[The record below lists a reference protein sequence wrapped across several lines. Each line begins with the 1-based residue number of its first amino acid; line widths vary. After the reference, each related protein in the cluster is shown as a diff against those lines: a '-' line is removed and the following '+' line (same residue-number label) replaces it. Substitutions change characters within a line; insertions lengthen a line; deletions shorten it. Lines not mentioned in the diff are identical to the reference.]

1 MCMQVMSK
9 GQEVKLG
16 GIVDLTHL
24 ADVVV
29 ANRNSEV
36 LFLAKSDS
44 HPLCRV
50 QMLLESELN
59 SALQSVD
66 KRNVAQCDGSAV
78 VIGTIACLLNTKGK
92 CVVNQS
98 FVEIF

>member
-1 MCMQVMSK
+1 MQARSK
-9 GQEVKLG
+9 GQKGKIG
-16 GIVDLTHL
+16 GIVDLTNL

-29 ANRNSEV
+29 ANRYSEV

-44 HPLCRV
+44 HPLSCV

-66 KRNVAQCDGSAV
+66 KRNVAEGDGSAV
-78 VIGTIACLLNTKGK
+78 VIGTVACLLNTKGK